1 MVKEKEYDEAAR
13 IFQTTNVQITTE
25 GRRLLGAA
33 LGTATFTENFVGDR
47 VAALE
52 QELDTLAKV
61 AQTQPQA
68 AHSALVH
75 GLASKWLYL
84 ARTIPEISEEL
95 QPLEN
100 SLHQRLIPAIT
111 GRDPSS
117 NMERDLLALP
127 ARHGGLGIAKPP
139 QAARRQH
146 LASMSLT
153 SNLIQKLTEKV
164 AIPDGGVP
172 EPKSK
177 SKIHQEARRDAQCA
191 AAELHQQLPE
201 KLQHARALASEKGAS
216 SWITTL
222 PLSAHGFELPKGAFR
237 DALCLRPG
245 MMAGRSRTYPP
256 RASAVRRWKL
266 SMP

>member
-1 MVKEKEYDEAAR
+1 MVILIIIIKDYLEPA
-13 IFQTTNVQITTE
+13 
-25 GRRLLGAA
+25 
-33 LGTATFTENFVGDR
+33 ENFVGGK

-61 AQTQPQA
+61 SQTQLQA

-117 NMERDLLALP
+117 NMERGLLALP
-127 ARHGGLGIAKPP
+127 AQHGGLGIAKPP
-139 QAARRQH
+139 QAASRQH

-153 SNLIQKLTEKV
+153 SNLIQKLTVNV
-164 AIPDGGVP
+164 AIPDRDSGVP

-177 SKIHQEARRDAQCA
+177 SKSHQEARRDAQCA
-191 AAELHQQLPE
+191 AAE
-201 KLQHARALASEKGAS
+201 
-216 SWITTL
+216 
-222 PLSAHGFELPKGAFR
+222 
-237 DALCLRPG
+237 
-245 MMAGRSRTYPP
+245 
-256 RASAVRRWKL
+256 
-266 SMP
+266 

>member
-25 GRRLLGAA
+25 GRRLPGAA

-84 ARTIPEISEEL
+84 ARTIPEVSEEL

-117 NMERDLLALP
+117 NMERFASVT
-127 ARHGGLGIAKPP
+127 RSTRRLGHS
-139 QAARRQH
+139 QAT
-146 LASMSLT
+146 T
-153 SNLIQKLTEKV
+153 SRKLTTPCLHVTDVQLDPE
-164 AIPDGGVP
+164 ADG
-172 EPKSK
+172 KS
-177 SKIHQEARRDAQCA
+177 SYTRRWR
-191 AAELHQQLPE
+191 
-201 KLQHARALASEKGAS
+201 ARAQIEVQDSPRS
-216 SWITTL
+216 ST
-222 PLSAHGFELPKGAFR
+222 
-237 DALCLRPG
+237 
-245 MMAGRSRTYPP
+245 
-256 RASAVRRWKL
+256 
-266 SMP
+266 